1 MIAEWFECIGA
12 NYSGNGETLLRNAG
26 PRKCP
31 HCCCCQGIQKRLI
44 LWVLCASQLGGVK
57 IPAERWTHPWSP
69 KTCPDPALP
78 LRIVVSQLC
87 NARPLPAD
95 ITQLCVVYFEIH
107 YLGNLSHISWKLCSI
122 LAEEKKDFP
131 NGLAGVLV
139 SVREYWR
146 WTILFPTIISSFRF
160 IKLCN
165 LHSLFGFAL
174 SISLPFYLYHCKK
187 ELLVEQVK
195 SADKLP
201 AREGCFALPQMS
213 WNRWR
218 KAVPIVSATFGCG
231 FHIAHQIHP
240 THWHEI
246 LATEI

>member
-1 MIAEWFECIGA
+1 MQTKKKRLSLYPLTSKNIPRWWNDCWVVWVYWSKLLWEWGNLAEECRP
-12 NYSGNGETLLRNAG
+12 S
-26 PRKCP
+26 
-31 HCCCCQGIQKRLI
+31 HCCCQGIQKRLI

-139 SVREYWR
+139 CVREYWR
-146 WTILFPTIISSFRF
+146 WTILFPTIISSSHF
-160 IKLCN
+160 
-165 LHSLFGFAL
+165 LF
-174 SISLPFYLYHCKK
+174 Y
-187 ELLVEQVK
+187 
-195 SADKLP
+195 
-201 AREGCFALPQMS
+201 
-213 WNRWR
+213 
-218 KAVPIVSATFGCG
+218 KAVQSAFSVWLRSLYISTF
-231 FHIAHQIHP
+231 
-240 THWHEI
+240 
-246 LATEI
+246 LSLSL